1 MDNAVR
7 NVRSYVKKTI
17 VQVPETADYI
27 TRFLP
32 SAPNSLLLSS
42 QDQLPES
49 SPTTLLSPL
58 LDSPFHELGY
68 LSGSSSQLRMIQSP
82 QDDTQKLA
90 SKFRRM
96 EELLKDSGFD
106 SVGELL
112 KVLFYNPS
120 RTSGE
125 SDPRG
130 TFHVKIFRPINKP
143 WISLIPRNNRLGKF
157 PVLMILL
164 TPTHLLVIF
173 PSLRLKYPSRHHLV
187 AALSLKVVMIHN
199 PDPSNNH
206 LVSGSDYDIYISED
220 GLTHRAWYEQENEL
234 ENSSDEEEGDFD
246 HGLFSEG
253 EIGEDSNLYDS
264 D

>member
-7 NVRSYVKKTI
+7 NVRSYVKRTI

-58 LDSPFHELGY
+58 LDPP
-68 LSGSSSQLRMIQSP
+68 SQDHH
-82 QDDTQKLA
+82 DDL
-90 SKFRRM
+90 
-96 EELLKDSGFD
+96 
-106 SVGELL
+106 
-112 KVLFYNPS
+112 
-120 RTSGE
+120 
-125 SDPRG
+125 
-130 TFHVKIFRPINKP
+130 
-143 WISLIPRNNRLGKF
+143 
-157 PVLMILL
+157 
-164 TPTHLLVIF
+164 
-173 PSLRLKYPSRHHLV
+173 
-187 AALSLKVVMIHN
+187 HN

-220 GLTHRAWYEQENEL
+220 GLTHRGWYEQENEL
-234 ENSSDEEEGDFD
+234 ENSSDEEEGAQDFD
-246 HGLFSEG
+246 HSLFSEG
-253 EIGEDSNLYDS
+253 EIGEDPYLYDS